1 MSQVV
6 VIIKKYTIVGIVV
19 SILATFLFH
28 FGDIPIAYFFRDGV
42 STEVHEFAE
51 LLTDAGDSVWTLVP
65 SLILWLGLWKIRR
78 EDARRAMLMFLSVA
92 GSGLVGIVIK
102 ILVCRA
108 RPPLLF
114 DKGIYGFAPFTFA
127 TDFLHNSFPSGHAA
141 TAMSAVT
148 VLAELFPSVR
158 IPLYCLGILVCAT
171 RVILGVHY
179 ASDILVGGAL
189 GWLTTD
195 ILYNRF
201 FNTRTSTPG

>member
-1 MSQVV
+1 MVV
-6 VIIKKYTIVGIVV
+6 IKKYAIVV
-19 SILATFLFH
+19 AVVSLSALLLYH
-28 FGDIPIAYFFRDGV
+28 FGDIPTAYFFRYN
-42 STEVHEFAE
+42 TPIEVRELAEFV
-51 LLTDAGDSVWTLVP
+51 TDAGDSIWTLVP
-65 SLILWLGLWKIRR
+65 SLILWLGLWKVRR

-92 GSGLVGIVIK
+92 GSGLLGIVIK
-102 ILVCRA
+102 VIACRA

-127 TDFLHNSFPSGHAA
+127 TDFLHNSFPSGHSA

-148 VLAELFPSVR
+148 VLAELFPNVR

-195 ILYNRF
+195 LLYKRF
-201 FNTRTSTPG
+201 FITRTSTPS

>member
-1 MSQVV
+1 MT
-6 VIIKKYTIVGIVV
+6 IIKNYAIVGTV
-19 SILATFLFH
+19 ILLLALFLYH
-28 FGDIPIAYFFRDGV
+28 FGDIPIAYFFHDKTPTAIR
-42 STEVHEFAE
+42 EFAE
-51 LLTDAGDSVWTLVP
+51 LFTDAGDSVWTLVP
-65 SLILWLGLWKIRR
+65 SLILWVGLWKIRR

-92 GSGLVGIVIK
+92 GSGLLGIVIK
-102 ILVCRA
+102 VIACRA

-148 VLAELFPSVR
+148 VLAELFPNVR

-195 ILYNRF
+195 ILYKRF
-201 FNTRTSTPG
+201 FITRTSTPS